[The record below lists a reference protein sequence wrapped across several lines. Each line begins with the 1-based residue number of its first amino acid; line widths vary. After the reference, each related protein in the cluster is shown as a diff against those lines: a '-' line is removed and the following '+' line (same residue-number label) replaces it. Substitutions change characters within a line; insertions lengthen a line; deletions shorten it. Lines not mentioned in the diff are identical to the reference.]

1 MATANSNDRTNKM
14 LINLVNFALLV
25 IQNQSLDL
33 VEILYKIMAMHAH
46 DDFLIMTSV

>member
-1 MATANSNDRTNKM
+1 MATANSNDRTNQT

-33 VEILYKIMAMHAH
+33 AEILYKIMAMHAH